1 MTRAQRFRYQM
12 FVRARNFAAAHPG
25 LFPPHSR
32 IGQAFARVAAEVAAI
47 ESHGKDHVV
56 GTAEARRVKA
66 ATRAAVFNY
75 MKTLALA
82 ARRVTRPDPKENP
95 FRVPRGRNLDR
106 ELATARAF
114 IEQVH
119 ARQSEFVAFGLPPT
133 FLSDF
138 TTLVD
143 DLQQAVD
150 GRLSSRAR
158 RSKALAGIQSAIAR
172 GSEVIRDLD
181 ALLAIALRDDSDTY
195 AAWTAVRRIDGLAS
209 SSRKPKNAAS
219 TVATPEGATAEPA
232 AAMQTAADDPAVEP
246 VDAPKA
252 ETPAAPTSEA
262 LAAVTPPVLGK
273 AS

>member
-1 MTRAQRFRYQM
+1 M
-12 FVRARNFAAAHPG
+12 FVRARNFAATHQG
-25 LFPPHSR
+25 LFAPHSK

-95 FRVPRGRNLDR
+95 FRMPRGRNLDR

-114 IEQVH
+114 IEQAH
-119 ARQSEFVAFGLPPT
+119 ARRTEFVEFGLPPT

-138 TTLVD
+138 TALVD
-143 DLQQAVD
+143 DLREAVD
-150 GRLSSRAR
+150 SRLSSRAR

-172 GSEVIRDLD
+172 GGEAIRDLD

-195 AAWTAVRRIDGLAS
+195 AAWTAVRRVDGPGS
-209 SSRKPKNAAS
+209 SSRRPKNAAS
-219 TVATPEGATAEPA
+219 TVATAEGAT
-232 AAMQTAADDPAVEP
+232 VEP
-246 VDAPKA
+246 VAAREATTAEPVVEPIDAPAA
-252 ETPAAPTSEA
+252 ETPAALTSDGLVVA
-262 LAAVTPPVLGK
+262 PPAVLGK

>member
-1 MTRAQRFRYQM
+1 VTSARATVTRVSVTPTCASMT
-12 FVRARNFAAAHPG
+12 VTG
-25 LFPPHSR
+25 
-32 IGQAFARVAAEVAAI
+32 V
-47 ESHGKDHVV
+47 
-56 GTAEARRVKA
+56 
-66 ATRAAVFNY
+66 
-75 MKTLALA
+75 LALA

-95 FRVPRGRNLDR
+95 FRVPRGRNLPR

-114 IEQVH
+114 IEQAH
-119 ARQSEFVAFGLPPT
+119 ARRTEFVDFGLPPT

-150 GRLSSRAR
+150 GRLSSRAQ

-219 TVATPEGATAEPA
+219 TVATTEGTTAEPA
-232 AAMQTAADDPAVEP
+232 AAVKAVAAEPVVEP
-246 VDAPKA
+246 VDAPEA
-252 ETPAAPTSEA
+252 ATPAGPTSEA
-262 LAAVTPPVLGK
+262 LVAVPPPVLGK